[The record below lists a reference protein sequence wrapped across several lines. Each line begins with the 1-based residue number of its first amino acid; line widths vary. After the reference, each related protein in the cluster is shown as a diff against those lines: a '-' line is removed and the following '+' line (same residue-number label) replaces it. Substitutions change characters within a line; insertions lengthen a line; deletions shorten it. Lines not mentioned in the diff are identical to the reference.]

1 MLNILN
7 LPSFSLD
14 EGPMVVYHW
23 DQSTLAP
30 KMSTNS
36 CFQKKQQISLPKRA
50 PTSAR
55 KRQSTPIYTKL
66 PNEHQNRPNKATSNY
81 IVYSNNIKIQ
91 ILRLDFPFLTQIS

>member
-81 IVYSNNIKIQ
+81 IVYIAKISKYKYSDW
-91 ILRLDFPFLTQIS
+91 IFPF